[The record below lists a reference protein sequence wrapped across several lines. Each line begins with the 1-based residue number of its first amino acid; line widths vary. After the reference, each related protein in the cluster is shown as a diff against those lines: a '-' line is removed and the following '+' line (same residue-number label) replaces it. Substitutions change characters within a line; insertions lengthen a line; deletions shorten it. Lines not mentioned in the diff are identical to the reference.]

1 MEQINVQRELIMV
14 FAYSP
19 DLRAYMEKTGK
30 KSILVEMVEINNSDL
45 EVSELHVRFAD
56 RRTRE
61 IFTGKKR
68 YRAVETELGEVLL
81 PPFPLQLEET
91 VTFSLR
97 SVLGIKSIKYAGIKI

>member
-1 MEQINVQRELIMV
+1 MV
-14 FAYSP
+14 FEYSP

-30 KSILVEMVEINNSDL
+30 KSILVEMVEINNTDL

-61 IFTGKKR
+61 IFAGKKR
-68 YRAVETELGEVLL
+68 YRVVETEPGEVLL
-81 PPFPLQLEET
+81 PPFPLQFEDP

-97 SVLGIKSIKYAGIKI
+97 TILGIKSIKYKGIKI